1 MRIVNIIVIYNH
13 DHSKVLM
20 CHRQK
25 NPYHGLFNFVGG
37 KLEGNESKIESC
49 YRELY
54 EETNISKEDIVL
66 EELMSFVYYK
76 LNYELFVAVGTLR
89 KPVELKSEKHP
100 LSWID
105 VSENFEDR
113 TRFAGDG
120 NIQHIIDISKYKEFI
135 LD

>member
-1 MRIVNIIVIYNH
+1 MRVVNIVVVFNH

-25 NPYHGLFNFVGG
+25 NPYNGLFNFVGG
-37 KLEGNESKIESC
+37 ELEGEETKLESC

-54 EETNISKEDIVL
+54 EETNISKNDIVL

-76 LNYELFVAVGTLR
+76 LDYELFVATGTLT
-89 KPVELKSEKHP
+89 KEVILKSEKHP
-100 LSWID
+100 LLWID
-105 VSENFEDR
+105 VTENFEDR
-113 TRFAGDG
+113 TKFAGDG
-120 NIQHIIDISKYKEFI
+120 NIQHIIDISKYQEFI